1 MYNDDKQNENVDG
14 IVEDTQPNADK
25 IESAI
30 EDIVDTV
37 KDMAKDAGE
46 DAEAAFEKVKE
57 FAEGVTSKVNEA
69 ATEMGDEFKVKY
81 LKVLAEMENLRKR
94 FDIDKADVLKYKA
107 SSFIINILPTVDM
120 FEMAMKV
127 DNASD
132 EVKNYVI
139 GFEMILNNFKSALE
153 GEGVKVI
160 ETKKGDD
167 FDAKLHHAIEEVE
180 TEEVEAGKI
189 FEVKMKGYMIHDKLL
204 RPATVI
210 VAKAKDSEEIENTEE
225 V

>member
-25 IESAI
+25 IENAI
-30 EDIVDTV
+30 EDVMEAV
-37 KDMAKDAGE
+37 KDIANEAGDNME
-46 DAEAAFEKVKE
+46 EAFEKVKDL
-57 FAEGVTSKVNEA
+57 AEGVASKVKDGAE
-69 ATEMGDEFKVKY
+69 EMGEDFKVKY

-94 FDIDKADVLKYKA
+94 FDADKVDVLKYKA
-107 SSFIINILPTVDM
+107 TSFIINILPTVDM

-160 ETKKGDD
+160 ETNKGDD
-167 FDAKLHHAIEEVE
+167 FDAKIHHAIDEVE
-180 TEEVEAGKI
+180 TDEVEAGKI

-210 VAKAKDSEEIENTEE
+210 VAKAKGEASEEAE
-225 V
+225 